1 MATQNLPRPAPGG
14 RQDANLG
21 ITQTIAPPTPG
32 WTGELRV
39 RFTDFQV
46 NEISKDGTVVHLKE
60 TKLPSSDRS
69 VNGALTGD
77 APPPKANDEKPVETP
92 AEEETPEAPEVSEE
106 DKKTLADLTNDTFA
120 TELITIYQ
128 AAVTKK
134 TIPSPARSPAID
146 DKDVRSQIHQQVRRI
161 FRSVIDTTTD
171 QNEAGSFIIGTGRPP
186 RPNKAYNQKH
196 RTAGGGG
203 GRSNNNNNRRGNK
216 TGRLV
221 VTGEGDFLHFTVYK
235 ENRDTMDA
243 SHQLARVLRTKP
255 QVFAFAGTKDRRAA
269 TAQRFSVRGLK
280 AEAVLGAN
288 PRMHGVVTGD
298 FVYARSPLYLGAL
311 QGNQF
316 AITLKKCELA
326 DDASL
331 GPEPREAAIRA
342 RAEAAL
348 ASMASRGWINY
359 YGHQRFGTLAVGTH
373 DVGRLI
379 LQSDYEGA
387 ANAVLAYDPAVA
399 QRAVDGEEPAEAHRR
414 DELNRARA
422 CMIFLQGGSAD
433 DALHFLPR
441 RFTGEA
447 SLIRH
452 LGRPSA
458 KDGSDTLRRDFQGAL
473 LTVPR
478 PLRNMFLHAYQSYI
492 WNHAASHRW
501 SQHGDTVVE
510 GDLVLDGTA
519 EEDGPD
525 DEDNA
530 STASRDASA
539 ARPLTAKEASSGRYT
554 IHDIVLPTPGHSV
567 IYPSNDTGEFYTTF
581 MGLPENGALD
591 PKDMSRRQR
600 DFSLPGNYRRLT
612 ARFIGTEPPRV
623 EVRRYARDDEQMH
636 PTDLDRLRQAV
647 RDAQATA
654 GAKRKRPEEEAEGE
668 AKSEEADAKR
678 AKTEEPEAKTEAA
691 VADDKMEVDAGVS
704 APEVPVTTEDDAA
717 KDKVAV
723 VVHFQLAKSAYATVA
738 LRELMGTQAEAEA

>member
-1 MATQNLPRPAPGG
+1 MATQNLPRPAPAG
-14 RQDANLG
+14 RLDVNLG
-21 ITQTIAPPTPG
+21 ITETIAPPTPG

-69 VNGALTGD
+69 VHGALTGD
-77 APPPKANDEKPVETP
+77 APQPRDAAPKIDATEDQPEKP
-92 AEEETPEAPEVSEE
+92 AEEEKIEVPEVP
-106 DKKTLADLTNDTFA
+106 DDDRKALADLTNDTFA
-120 TELITIYQ
+120 AELIAIYQ

-134 TIPSPARSPAID
+134 TIPPPARSPTID
-146 DKDVRSQIHQQVRRI
+146 DKDTRSQIHQQVRRI

-171 QNEAGSFIIGTGRPP
+171 QNDAGSVVVAIGRPP
-186 RPNKAYNQKH
+186 RPTKAYNQKH
-196 RTAGGGG
+196 RT
-203 GRSNNNNNRRGNK
+203 RPNTNNNRRGNK

-221 VTGEGDFLHFTVYK
+221 VTGEGEYLHFTVYK

-243 SHQLARVLRTKP
+243 AHQLARVLRIKP
-255 QVFAFAGTKDRRAA
+255 QAFAFAGTKDRRAA

-298 FVYARSPLYLGAL
+298 FSYARSPLYLGAL

-326 DDASL
+326 DDATL
-331 GPEPREAAIRA
+331 APEAREAAIRE

-348 ASMASRGWINY
+348 ASMVSRGWINY

-387 ANAVLAYDPAVA
+387 ANAILAYDPAIA
-399 QRAVDGEEPAEAHRR
+399 QRAVDGEEPPEAHRR
-414 DELNRARA
+414 DELNRHRA
-422 CMIFLQGGSAD
+422 CMLFREGGSAD

-441 RFTGEA
+441 RFTAEA

-458 KDGSDTLRRDFQGAL
+458 DGSDTLRRDFQGAL
-473 LTVPR
+473 LTIPR
-478 PLRNMFLHAYQSYI
+478 TLRNMYLHAYQSYI

-501 SQHGDTVVE
+501 SKHGSTVVE
-510 GDLVLDGTA
+510 GDLVLDGPA
-519 EEDGPD
+519 EE
-525 DEDNA
+525 EDIEDAA
-530 STASRDASA
+530 STTSRDATSA
-539 ARPLTAKEASSGRYT
+539 HPLTAEEASSGRYT

-567 IYPSNDTGEFYTTF
+567 TYPTNDTGDFYTTF

-591 PKDMSRRQR
+591 PRDMSRRQR

-612 ARFIGTEPPRV
+612 ARFVGAEPPRV

-636 PTDLDRLRQAV
+636 PTDLDRLRQIV
-647 RDAQATA
+647 REAQA
-654 GAKRKRPEEEAEGE
+654 GAKRKRTEGE
-668 AKSEEADAKR
+668 GEDADAKR
-678 AKTEEPEAKTEAA
+678 AKTEEPETQAEEKTE
-691 VADDKMEVDAGVS
+691 VAEGEDKMEVGAAIS
-704 APEVPVTTEDDAA
+704 AAEETTKVEDDAA

-738 LRELMGTQAEAEA
+738 LRELMGTKASADA